1 MPENRFRGLL
11 SDDVQSLSQSSTTKV
26 EVNSSTTINNYN
38 IIINN
43 SGPSGGRQPT
53 NMDVLTEYIEV
64 AMQKTVLE
72 QLSDGSW
79 YAKIPPCPGVWANE
93 KSPEKCKGTLRE
105 VLEEWLL
112 LKLLDNDPLE
122 EIDGIGLKVVE
133 ESWNQ

>member
-1 MPENRFRGLL
+1 MG
-11 SDDVQSLSQSSTTKV
+11 
-26 EVNSSTTINNYN
+26 
-38 IIINN
+38 
-43 SGPSGGRQPT
+43 
-53 NMDVLTEYIEV
+53 VLTEYIEV

-79 YAKIPPCPGVWANE
+79 YAQIPPCPGVWANE